1 MTKSL
6 LTPDTFCSLYAQGFA
21 RVAVAT
27 PLVKLTD
34 PLANAEAHLALAQEA
49 SDKGAALVLFTEMG
63 LTGYSADDLFHQ
75 GALLDATEEALARL
89 VEASN
94 DLLPVLFVGAPLRVG
109 TGLYN
114 CAVAIHRG
122 RILGAVPKSFLPN
135 YREFYDPRYFTPG
148 TVPAGVASVSLCG
161 QDVPFGTDILF
172 AASDMRD
179 LVLAAEICEDVWTP
193 IPPSTRAAMAGAT
206 VLVNLSAS
214 NATVGKAQFR
224 HVLCQVQS
232 SQCLA
237 AYLYSAAGEGESTT
251 DLAWDGHA
259 MIYEN
264 GEKLA
269 EAERFLDR
277 PNLIMADIDLE
288 RLAAERMRSG
298 SFHDCARANPPDKPF
313 RRVAFALN
321 PPLTDLGL
329 MRPLSR
335 FPYVPSD
342 TARLDELC
350 FEAYNI
356 QVQGLTQRLRSS
368 GLNKIVIGVSGG
380 LDSSQALIVAARA
393 FDRMGLPRTNIL
405 AYTLPAFATSDHT
418 KSNAWALMKA
428 LGVSAHE
435 IDIGPAAT
443 QMLKDIGHEAADGEK
458 RYDITFENVQ
468 AGARTSLLFRLA
480 NRNDALVLGTGDLSE
495 LGLGWCTYGV
505 GDHMSHYN
513 VNASVPKTLIQ
524 HLLRWVAAKNLFGDN
539 ASRTLDAI
547 VATEISPELVPG
559 EGDTPAQKTEDF
571 VGPYALQDFNLFHTI
586 RYGLR
591 PSKIAFLSWHTW
603 REGSPAPW
611 PPNMSEDKK
620 VSYDKETIRFWLR
633 SFLRRFFLTSQFK
646 RSAVPNGPKISSG
659 GSLSPRG
666 DWRAPS
672 DGTAAVWL
680 AELDR
685 VLPPPSRS

>member
-1 MTKSL
+1 MTHSSL
-6 LTPDTFCSLYAQGFA
+6 NADTFASLYAQGMA

-27 PLVKLTD
+27 PLVHLTE
-34 PLANAEAHLALAQEA
+34 PLANADAHLALAREA
-49 SDKGAALVLFTEMG
+49 SDKGAAVVLFTEMG
-63 LTGYSADDLFHQ
+63 LTGYSIDDLFHQ
-75 GALLDATEEALARL
+75 GALLDATEAALTQI
-89 VEASN
+89 VEASRS
-94 DLLPVLFVGAPLRVG
+94 LLPLLFVGAPLRVG

-114 CAVAIHRG
+114 CAIAIHRG

-135 YREFYDPRYFTPG
+135 YREFYDPRYFT
-148 TVPAGVASVSLCG
+148 VAASTAVDSVTLCG

-172 AASDMRD
+172 EADDCRG
-179 LVLAAEICEDVWTP
+179 LVVAAEICEDVWTP
-193 IPPSTRAAMAGAT
+193 IPPSTRAAMAGAS

-214 NATVGKAQFR
+214 NATVGKAHFR
-224 HVLCQVQS
+224 HSLCEVQS
-232 SQCLA
+232 SQCIA

-264 GEKLA
+264 GALLVQ
-269 EAERFLDR
+269 AERFLDR
-277 PNLIMADIDLE
+277 PNMVMADIDLE
-288 RLAAERMRSG
+288 RLSGERMRSG
-298 SFHDCARANPPDKPF
+298 SFQECGRVNRPDKPY
-313 RRVAFALN
+313 RRVTFHLD

-329 MRPLSR
+329 MRPLTR

-368 GLNKIVIGVSGG
+368 GMKKIVIGVSGG
-380 LDSSQALIVAARA
+380 LDSSHALIVAARA
-393 FDRMGLPRTNIL
+393 FDRLNLPRTNIL

-418 KSNAWALMKA
+418 KSNAWKLMNA
-428 LGVSAHE
+428 LGVSAKE
-435 IDIGPAAT
+435 IDIAAAAT
-443 QMLKDIGHEAADGEK
+443 QMLHDIGHKAAEGEK
-458 RYDITFENVQ
+458 LYDITFENVQ

-480 NRNDALVLGTGDLSE
+480 NQNNALVLGTGDLSE
-495 LGLGWCTYGV
+495 LALGWCTYGV

-524 HLLRWVAAKNLFGDN
+524 HLIRWVVAKDLFGAE
-539 ASRTLDAI
+539 ASRTLESI
-547 VATEISPELVPG
+547 VDTEISPELVPG
-559 EGDTPAQKTEDF
+559 DGDTPTQKTEDF

-603 REGSPAPW
+603 RAESDAPW
-611 PPNMSEDKK
+611 PPNMSADKMQA
-620 VSYDKETIRFWLR
+620 YDLETIRFWLR

-672 DGTAAVWL
+672 DGTAAAWI

-685 VLPPPSRS
+685 VLPPPSGA